1 ISADSPTQKVGAA
14 VAPTESTDA
23 PESSLRAIDGGIRHA
38 IPMLSL
44 ENSYNREDVAKFVSK
59 AADGKTTFTVEP
71 KMDGAAVSI
80 TYEDGKLT
88 LAATR
93 GDGVMGEEITHNVL
107 TIKALPH
114 QIAHNG
120 TLVVRGEIFM
130 PKDVFEKLNDARAKL
145 GQPLFANP
153 RNAAAGSMKLLDS
166 AEAARRGLD
175 MRVYDVASSTNL
187 PSHSANLE
195 YCGSLGL
202 PINDLNRVCHNL
214 DEILAALDAIE
225 QLRFSLP
232 YEIDGAVIKVNEY
245 TKRSAMGSTGKF
257 PRWAVAYKYAALQA
271 TTILKSVTFQVGHTG
286 EITPVAEL
294 EPVQLSGSTISRAT
308 LHNEDQIARLG
319 VMIGDTV
326 FIEKG
331 GEIIPKIVK
340 VVLDARPTTAQAIT
354 FPAEC
359 PICGMPLSKPDGE
372 ARWCCNNPECAG
384 RVKATLAKFAS
395 REAMDIDGMGPAL
408 IDALVDE
415 GRISK
420 FADIY
425 SLQAAELA
433 KRDKMGSR
441 SAQKLVA
448 AIEKSK
454 SQPFSRV
461 LYAMSLPRVGVNTS
475 KLLSSNF
482 KNIDQLMAATR
493 TDLVSIA
500 DIGDKTA
507 TILLQTFA
515 TEAFQDMV
523 ASLREIG
530 LNMAAAEAPQAVESA
545 ITGKSFLI
553 TGTLS
558 VPRKTMEDRIESL
571 GGKLLSS
578 VSKNLNYLIVGENAG
593 SKLTKA
599 ESIGVPVLSEDDF
612 EKMLAE

>member
-1 ISADSPTQKVGAA
+1 VGAA